1 MIFNLKFKD
10 FKILSENK
18 ERIMLWKETNEGFS
32 LILEQMGMAFKTFV
46 SFDEIYKKYSSL
58 SKDDNIQ
65 ICIDFFKKEFILSR
79 EHTYEY
85 LSKKKKGN
93 KIASLVNPI
102 DQFNAETLQV
112 VDDTIVGE
120 TADGSKVFVKI
131 RDE

>member
-1 MIFNLKFKD
+1 
-10 FKILSENK
+10 
-18 ERIMLWKETNEGFS
+18 MLWKETNEGFS

-58 SKDDNIQ
+58 SKDDDIQ

-85 LSKKKKGN
+85 LNKRKKEN
-93 KIASLVNPI
+93 KIASVVNPI

-112 VDDTIVGE
+112 VNDKIVGKTDE
-120 TADGSKVFVKI
+120 GEKVFAEL